1 MLLRD
6 ADAIYPDLYPDIVSS
21 TPFITD
27 LFNIPVKDLEGK
39 IDTTLYCYLDEHL
52 RSPWWSVV
60 TSAPFKT
67 LGWTGLFI

>member
-1 MLLRD
+1 MSSLAAMAGINMNASSS

-39 IDTTLYCYLDEHL
+39 
-52 RSPWWSVV
+52 
-60 TSAPFKT
+60 
-67 LGWTGLFI
+67 